1 MFSPYSSFE
10 AAAKEILQYL
20 HHQFGFDLWT
30 VSRLDGEEAIIVQAV
45 DRRYGLREGNAFK
58 WSDMI
63 CKRMV
68 EGQGPNIVPRLNDAP
83 AYRSAPQATELGV
96 EAYVGFPLCDSDG
109 QVFGTLCG
117 VASKPQPKEIEQSEE
132 TFALYS
138 KILSTLLSMDL
149 QLKSRRGNSLSLDF
163 DQLVDAETGLLSI
176 AAWNRFIAAQN
187 RRARELGSTSYVAK
201 VALLEPLPNPMVQ
214 ISKFLRESLGVS
226 VVMAKGN
233 SQEILLCIP
242 DCDEWA
248 GQQKLA
254 MLMEPL
260 SLLLGRKCVYET
272 ISDLGTVC
280 RDDHS

>member
-1 MFSPYSSFE
+1 MFSPYSSFQ

-30 VSRLDGEEAIIVQAV
+30 VSRLDGEEATIVEV
-45 DRRYGLREGNAFK
+45 LDCRYGLQPGRVFK
-58 WSDMI
+58 WSDLI

-83 AYRSAPQATELGV
+83 AYRSAPQATELGA

-117 VASKPQPKEIEQSEE
+117 VATKSQPKEIEQNKD
-132 TFALYS
+132 TFTLCS
-138 KILSTLLSMDL
+138 RVLSTLLSMDL
-149 QLKSRRGNSLSLDF
+149 QLKSRRENSQSLNI
-163 DQLVDAETGLLSI
+163 DQLVDTETGLLSST
-176 AAWNRFIAAQN
+176 AWNRFIGAQK
-187 RRARELGSTSYVAK
+187 RRARELGSTSYVAR
-201 VALLEPLPNPMVQ
+201 VGLLETLPNPMVQ

-226 VVMAKGN
+226 VVMAKAN

-260 SLLLGRKCVYET
+260 SLLLGQQCVYET
-272 ISDLGTVC
+272 ISDGGTTC
-280 RDDHS
+280 

>member
-30 VSRLDGEEAIIVQAV
+30 VSRLDGDEAVIVQAL
-45 DRRYGLREGNAFK
+45 DGRYGLQPGKAFK
-58 WSDMI
+58 WSDLI

-68 EGQGPNIVPRLNDAP
+68 EGQGPNIVPSLTDAP
-83 AYRSAPQATELGV
+83 AYQSAPQARELGV
-96 EAYVGFPLCDSDG
+96 EAYVGYPLCDSDG
-109 QVFGTLCG
+109 HVFGTLCG
-117 VASKPQPKEIEQSEE
+117 VATKPQPKEIERSEG

-149 QLKSRRGNSLSLDF
+149 QLKSRRENSRALDI
-163 DQLVDAETGLLSI
+163 DQLVDTETGLLSST
-176 AAWNRFIAAQN
+176 AWNRFMTAQN

-201 VALLEPLPNPMVQ
+201 VGLLEKSPNPMIQ

-226 VVMAKGN
+226 VVMAKGD

-248 GQQKLA
+248 GQEMLSKLMA
-254 MLMEPL
+254 PL
-260 SLLLGRKCVYET
+260 SQLLGQQCFYET
-272 ISDLGTVC
+272 ISVA
-280 RDDHS
+280 SAVS